1 MPRKPKRR
9 TWGTGSIFE
18 RDGRWWIRWRERG
31 KRRCR
36 SFLSRE
42 VAEKVLLEVLK
53 AAEREEAGMAPDP
66 SMVPTIGELAKSFLE
81 RRQRTN
87 RTADND
93 ASRWKHIAPTF
104 GKMKPSEVNAANLRR
119 FIEAKLAEKLNPATI
134 AHFVHLLSSL
144 FTDLREQGLCEV
156 NPITTLTRA
165 TRKLYA
171 STHDVTSTLF
181 LARQEDIER
190 LFKALASPYAE
201 IFAVGSMAGL
211 RCGEIYGLHWEDIDM
226 EARTM
231 RVHQQVQRGRL
242 VGCTKSGKARLVPI
256 STSLAPV
263 LAEWKLKT
271 GGQGLVFKGLLTP
284 YIVAR
289 TVHERLRV
297 ALNACGLPQMTLYEC
312 TRHTFASQWVM
323 GGGTMEMLGKILGH
337 SSTAMTQH
345 YAHLQPDFFGAGAHD
360 RVTATLTKDG
370 GKVLPLHGAGGTNDH
385 CVATAQDAIASQNAG

>member
-31 KRRCR
+31 KRKCR

-42 VAEKVLLEVLK
+42 VAEKVLAEVLK

-66 SMVPTIGELAKSFLE
+66 AMVPTIGELSKTWLE

-87 RTADND
+87 RSADND
-93 ASRWKHIAPTF
+93 VSRWKHVSPTF
-104 GKMKPSEVNAANLRR
+104 DKMKPGEVNAANLRR
-119 FIEAKLAEKLNPATI
+119 FIEAKLAEGLNPATI
-134 AHFVHLLSSL
+134 AHFIHLLSSL
-144 FTDLREQGLCEV
+144 FTDLHEQGLCEV
-156 NPITTLTRA
+156 NPVTTLTRA

-171 STHDVTSTLF
+171 STHDVTSTPF

-190 LFKALASPYAE
+190 LYRALPEPYSV

-211 RCGEIYGLHWEDIDM
+211 RCGEIYGIVWTDVDM
-226 EARTM
+226 ESRTM
-231 RVHQQVQRGRL
+231 RIHQQVQRGRL
-242 VGCTKSGKARLVPI
+242 VNCTKSGKSRLVPI

-263 LAEWKLKT
+263 LAEWRLKT

-289 TVHERLRV
+289 TVHCYL
-297 ALNACGLPQMTLYEC
+297 AKAMAACNLPKMTLYSA
-312 TRHTFASQWVM
+312 TRHTFASRWVM
-323 GGGTMEMLGKILGH
+323 NGGSMELLGKILGH

-360 RVTATLTKDG
+360 RVAATFSRDE
-370 GKVLPLHGAGGTNDH
+370 GKVLPLHGTNDQ